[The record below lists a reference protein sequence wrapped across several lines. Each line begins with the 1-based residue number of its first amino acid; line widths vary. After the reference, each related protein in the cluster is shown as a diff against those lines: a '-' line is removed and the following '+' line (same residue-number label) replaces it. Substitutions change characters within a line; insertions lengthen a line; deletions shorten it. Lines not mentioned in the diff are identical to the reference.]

1 MLKDGTPEQI
11 YEERKLRYRLASTCL
26 EEFKTSSNPG
36 RAIYSAYS
44 HLAQIPELDVNMA
57 QIDNLMFAASGSFGE
72 EVHATAVMLL
82 ERLEAMLQEPKLLG
96 GA

>member
-1 MLKDGTPEQI
+1 MLKEGTTEQI

-57 QIDNLMFAASGSFGE
+57 QLDNLMFAASGTFGE
-72 EVHATAVMLL
+72 EVHARAVSLL
-82 ERLEAMLQEPKLLG
+82 EQLGSMLEEPPLLG
-96 GA
+96 GV